1 MKFHSSLLTILTIAA
16 LAALSGCKGAQKSGD
31 SEGGGGG
38 SVSESDINSDMADS
52 DSGRAMGLQTV
63 HYDYDSS
70 NLSGEAKATLNQ
82 NASIMKDNGS
92 VKIQV
97 EGHCDERGGIQYN
110 IALAERRAKSA
121 KSYLVEHGVPANRIS
136 VISYGK
142 EKPLDPGHS
151 EDAWAKNRR
160 ANFRIT
166 EK

>member
-1 MKFHSSLLTILTIAA
+1 MKFRSLLAILTLAA
-16 LAALSGCKGAQKSGD
+16 LVALSGCKGAQKNSGD
-31 SEGGGGG
+31 GSDGSG
-38 SVSESDINSDMADS
+38 SVSDSDINSDMADS
-52 DSGRAMGLQTV
+52 DSGHAMGLQTV

-70 NLSGEAKATLNQ
+70 TLSGEAKSTLNN
-82 NASIMKDNGS
+82 NASILKDNGS
-92 VKIQV
+92 VKIQI

-121 KSYLVEHGVPANRIS
+121 KSYLVEHGVAASRIS

-151 EDAWAKNRR
+151 EEAWSKNRR